1 MHLFHRVH
9 ARVLLRLAPLA
20 LVIGALL
27 VPGSALAHEH
37 RTVGNGQY
45 NVTVGWDVEPAYVG
59 LKNAASIRIADANNQ
74 PVVGADKTLKVQ
86 IRQGAS
92 TKEFSLRPVFGQDG
106 YYVADLIPTRDGDYQ
121 WTFVGSIGDQQIN
134 ELFDSAD
141 GKFDSVQPQSAL
153 QFPLT
158 EPDPAQTNTALQA
171 AQSDASSA
179 RTLAYVGIGLGVIGI
194 LAAAGAWLTRPRAS
208 GAARVG
214 APQRDT
220 A

>member
-1 MHLFHRVH
+1 MHSLHH
-9 ARVLLRLAPLA
+9 ARALLRLAPVLF
-20 LVIGALL
+20 LIVGALL

-37 RTVGNGQY
+37 RAIGNGQY
-45 NVTVGWDVEPAYVG
+45 NVTVGWDTEPAYVG
-59 LKNAASIRIADANNQ
+59 LKNAAGIRIADANNQ

-92 TKEFSLRPVFGQDG
+92 TREFPLRAVFGQDG
-106 YYVADLIPTRDGDYQ
+106 YYLADLIPTRDGDYQ

-134 ELFDSAD
+134 EKFDSAD
-141 GKFDSVQPQSAL
+141 GKFNGVEPQTAL

-158 EPDPAQTNTALQA
+158 QPDPTQMNSALQA
-171 AQSDASSA
+171 AQADASAA
-179 RTLAYVGIGLGVIGI
+179 RTLAYVGIVLGVLGI

-208 GAARVG
+208 AAAHVG